1 MVVSHLII
9 FALIKSGSF
18 AHFYFDL
25 FGVFLEAVSFPLL
38 HIKQLDETACEGFL
52 LNPRICANRWVNLE

>member
-25 FGVFLEAVSFPLL
+25 FGVFLKAVSFPLL
-38 HIKQLDETACEGFL
+38 HIKQLDETA
-52 LNPRICANRWVNLE
+52 